1 MANVLVVPDENK
13 IPKEELLLGNK
24 EITVTDCDG
33 NQVTVHGLTAND
45 LMVKQ
50 IDGSYITFTQALAKA
65 GAGDIT
71 VATAT
76 ITLSDGSGSTTVQE
90 IADGLQG
97 VEYKVP
103 DLQAEYNEL
112 YNNL

>member
-13 IPKEELLLGNK
+13 ISKEELLLGNK

-50 IDGSYITFTQALAKA
+50 VDGSYITFTQALAKA

-76 ITLSDGSGSTTVQE
+76 ITLSNGGDITVQE

-97 VEYKVP
+97 VDYKVP
-103 DLQAEYNEL
+103 DLQAEYDEI
-112 YNNL
+112 YRNL